1 MKYGT
6 PFTTLLALLRR
17 RSLDLR
23 PWQRVLLAP
32 RVHA

>member
-6 PFTTLLALLRR
+6 PFTALLALLRR

-23 PWQRVLLAP
+23 PWHRALLAP
-32 RVHA
+32 RAHA